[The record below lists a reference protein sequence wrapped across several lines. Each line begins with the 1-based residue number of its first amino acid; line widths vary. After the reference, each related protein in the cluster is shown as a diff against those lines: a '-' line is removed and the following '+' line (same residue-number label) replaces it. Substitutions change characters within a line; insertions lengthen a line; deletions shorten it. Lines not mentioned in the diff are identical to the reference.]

1 MRKFNLNRVGKY
13 ARYAYFAMASATLL
27 AIPCFAST
35 GVAEIDTPINNL
47 LTMFFGL
54 LKVVGIFVGLFGLV
68 QIVMAAISLTSTPQT
83 PAASSRRKS
92 TYAGITCI
100 FRRFRRPADT
110 SWILRNTRSALN
122 RTSIRWSIT
131 RFQSA
136 LKSKPS
142 KAKSRYTSS
151 TKL

>member
-68 QIVMAAISLTSTPQT
+68 QIVMAGFSHDSTK
-83 PAASSRRKS
+83 RII
-92 TYAGITCI
+92 GVTCI
-100 FRRFRRPADT
+100 IGGFIPLLCTAD
-110 SWILRNTRSALN
+110 SDVPRYDN
-122 RTSIRWSIT
+122 SIKGSELLCMNLCCN
-131 RFQSA
+131 F
-136 LKSKPS
+136 
-142 KAKSRYTSS
+142 
-151 TKL
+151 